1 MNAPLQF
8 QSRTADTARRSF
20 ESGKTGPS
28 QHKCARDRTLVP
40 PVAHA
45 APLPS
50 DQPIDAANHSFTR
63 PGVGHNFSRVK
74 IHYQSKPLV
83 QTKLSI
89 GTPGDR
95 FEREADQIAEQVMQ
109 MGDPISCNAS
119 KKTESPVL
127 EQIEPAN
134 QRQQHIQRE
143 MRQPYSL
150 EEGSEEEEKQT
161 VQTRAS
167 PGHTPTLT
175 PASESR
181 IEGLRGGGQPLPE
194 PVRALMESRFA
205 HDFGKVR
212 IHNNCAAAELATSIN
227 ARAFTLGPDLVF
239 GPNQYAPETQTGFR
253 LLAHELTHS
262 IQQGHARYHTASAIQ
277 PKMRDDS
284 AMTEPTPLTRPV
296 DRPTVA
302 GSEVVRRVQWVPNVD
317 TGKKKRP
324 WGTGPDGKILKGK
337 TDKGTEIPI
346 WKPDDGKTY
355 WCHGFTF
362 GGVTAPGGPYSLWGK
377 DVPTVLKD
385 DGWKSSGSCTVSRGD
400 ILVFEGN
407 DPISHSGIV
416 KSVAAPGRSVDEDAS
431 MLDSKWGSG
440 SQNISSW
447 QTNAQQWGRYGC
459 YSKSP
464 GLGACKYR
472 GPSEADESLPLPPG
486 DFPLSKGENK
496 VV

>member
-8 QSRTADTARRSF
+8 QSRTADKAGRSF
-20 ESGKTGPS
+20 ESGKTRQS
-28 QHKCARDRTLVP
+28 QHECRYQTLVP
-40 PVAHA
+40 PVARA

-50 DQPIDAANHSFTR
+50 DKPIDAVTHRFTR
-63 PGVGHNFSRVK
+63 PGAGHDFSRVK
-74 IHYQSKPLV
+74 IHHQSKPLV
-83 QTKLSI
+83 QAKVQSKLSI

-109 MGDPISCNAS
+109 MGDPISCRTS
-119 KKTESPVL
+119 KKKESPIP
-127 EQIEPAN
+127 EQIESAN
-134 QRQQHIQRE
+134 ERQQHIRRQ

-175 PASESR
+175 PGSESR
-181 IEGLRGGGQPLPE
+181 IQGLRGGGQPLPE
-194 PVRALMESRFA
+194 PVRASMESRFA

-212 IHNNCAAAELATSIN
+212 IHNYSAAAELAASIN

-262 IQQGHARYHTASAIQ
+262 IQQGHAACHAASAIQ
-277 PKMRDDS
+277 PEMRADS
-284 AMTEPTPLTRPV
+284 AMTKPTPLTRPV

-346 WKPDDGKTY
+346 WKPDDG
-355 WCHGFTF
+355 GP
-362 GGVTAPGGPYSLWGK
+362 PGA
-377 DVPTVLKD
+377 
-385 DGWKSSGSCTVSRGD
+385 TVS
-400 ILVFEGN
+400 LLAE
-407 DPISHSGIV
+407 
-416 KSVAAPGRSVDEDAS
+416 
-431 MLDSKWGSG
+431 
-440 SQNISSW
+440 
-447 QTNAQQWGRYGC
+447 
-459 YSKSP
+459 
-464 GLGACKYR
+464 
-472 GPSEADESLPLPPG
+472 
-486 DFPLSKGENK
+486 
-496 VV
+496 